1 MPELPEVETIRRTL
15 IEKIQNQLIEEIVCY
30 HPDVLVNPNGISL
43 KNWLIIDIRRRGK
56 YLLFDLQKTKPDASG
71 NPNVFDNL
79 NASDNNNSEKCAK
92 NVTNIPDDDISTS
105 NPDDIAK
112 NTCVM
117 MIHLRMTGKLLLEE
131 SIVEPAKHTH
141 VRFVLSNGG
150 SLDFNDTRRF
160 GRVTL
165 FAPGHE
171 FNDHGFATLGPE
183 PLGEEFTADYLIK
196 TCKRFGK
203 STIKGVLLN
212 QQAIAGIGNIYADE
226 SLFRARIM
234 PEHKAG
240 EISQTKIKLLHQKI
254 REVIAEAIGH
264 RGTSFRDYVDGLGN
278 KGFFQLK
285 LAVYQKD
292 GEPCLN
298 CSTQIK
304 KIKIAGRSTHFCPR
318 CQK

>member
-15 IEKIQNQLIEEIVCY
+15 IEKIQNQTIEEIICY
-30 HPDVLVNPNGISL
+30 HPDVLVNPDDISL
-43 KNWLIIDIRRRGK
+43 KNWLIKDIRRRGK
-56 YLLFDLQKTKPDASG
+56 YLLFDLEKAKLNISE
-71 NPNVFDNL
+71 NNSSENNL
-79 NASDNNNSEKCAK
+79 NHVAK
-92 NVTNIPDDDISTS
+92 DS
-105 NPDDIAK
+105 
-112 NTCVM
+112 CVM
-117 MIHLRMTGKLLLEE
+117 MVHLRMTGKLLLEE
-131 SIVEPAKHTH
+131 NIVEPAKHTH

-160 GRVTL
+160 GRITL

-183 PLGEEFTADYLIK
+183 PLGYDFTADHLIN
-196 TCKRFGK
+196 TCKRYSK

-226 SLFRARIM
+226 SLFRAGIM
-234 PEHKAG
+234 PGRKAG
-240 EISQTKIKLLHQKI
+240 DIPKTKIKLLHQKI
-254 REVIAEAIGH
+254 REVIAEAIGY

-278 KGFFQLK
+278 KGFFQLQ

-292 GEPCLN
+292 GEPCPN
-298 CSTQIK
+298 CGTTIERIK
-304 KIKIAGRSTHFCPR
+304 VAGRSTHFCPQ

>member
-15 IEKIQNQLIEEIVCY
+15 IDKIQNKFIEEIICY
-30 HPDVLVNPNGISL
+30 HPDVLVNPDDISL
-43 KNWLIIDIRRRGK
+43 KNWLIKDIRRRGK
-56 YLLFDLQKTKPDASG
+56 YLLFDLEKANPDTLNINS
-71 NPNVFDNL
+71 DNIL
-79 NASDNNNSEKCAK
+79 KNDTDFSDNNYSTNYSDRTAENS
-92 NVTNIPDDDISTS
+92 
-105 NPDDIAK
+105 
-112 NTCVM
+112 CVM
-117 MIHLRMTGKLLLEE
+117 MVHLRMTGKLLLEE

-165 FAPGHE
+165 FSPGDE
-171 FNDHGFATLGPE
+171 YNDHGFATLGPE
-183 PLGEEFTADYLIK
+183 PLGDDFTADYLIN
-196 TCKRFGK
+196 TCKRYGK

-226 SLFRARIM
+226 SLFRAGIIPNR
-234 PEHKAG
+234 KAG
-240 EISQTKIKLLHQKI
+240 EISQSKIKLLRQKI

-278 KGFFQLK
+278 KGFFQLQ

-292 GEPCLN
+292 GKPCAS
-298 CSTQIK
+298 CGTTIE
-304 KIKIAGRSTHFCPR
+304 KIKVAGRSTHFCPH

>member
-15 IEKIQNQLIEEIVCY
+15 IDKIQNQIIEEIICY
-30 HPDVLVNPNGISL
+30 HPDVLVNPDDIAL
-43 KNWLIIDIRRRGK
+43 KNWLIKDIRRRGK
-56 YLLFDLQKTKPDASG
+56 YLLFDLEKVK
-71 NPNVFDNL
+71 
-79 NASDNNNSEKCAK
+79 SDTYGNNNSE
-92 NVTNIPDDDISTS
+92 NSPNNNTNISDNYYSERIPNHITKSS
-105 NPDDIAK
+105 
-112 NTCVM
+112 CVM

-131 SIVEPAKHTH
+131 NIVEPAKHTH
-141 VRFVLSNGG
+141 VRFILSNGG

-165 FAPGHE
+165 FIPGHE

-183 PLGEEFTADYLIK
+183 PLGDEFTADYLIK
-196 TCKRFGK
+196 TCIRYGK

-212 QQAIAGIGNIYADE
+212 QKAIAGIGNIYADE
-226 SLFRARIM
+226 SLFRAGIM
-234 PEHKAG
+234 PERKAG
-240 EISQTKIKLLHQKI
+240 EISPTKIILLHQKI

-278 KGFFQLK
+278 KGFFQLQ

-292 GEPCLN
+292 GKPCLN
-298 CSTQIK
+298 CGTPIE
-304 KIKIAGRSTHFCPR
+304 KIKVSGRSTHFCPH